1 MPSNT
6 LSRLTRGLG
15 HDKGSKIK
23 SVASPPT
30 RSEGKDGDM
39 QIHNGH
45 LYIKDRYIW
54 HHFVPKSEFK
64 INKLIDE
71 SGGTVHDT
79 EVDYSGT
86 NWNENDI
93 ATMCAKINKII
104 EILHKVF
111 NKMFSR
117 TYTHDE

>member
-79 EVDYSGT
+79 EVDYSGSF
-86 NWNENDI
+86 WNENDI

-104 EILHKVF
+104 ELLQLDIK
-111 NKMFSR
+111 
-117 TYTHDE
+117 